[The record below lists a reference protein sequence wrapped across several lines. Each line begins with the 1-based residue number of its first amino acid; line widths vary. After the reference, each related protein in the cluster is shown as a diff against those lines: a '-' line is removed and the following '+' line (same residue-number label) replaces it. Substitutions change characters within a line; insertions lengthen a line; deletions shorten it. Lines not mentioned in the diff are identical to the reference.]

1 MRRGKIT
8 PLKVLEKFPELM
20 GVFGGLGGNVI
31 YSTTLLD
38 DLERFVCCMYGKAQ
52 ISSVNKFRYY
62 SFSKK
67 YQGTFGQVLSAVS
80 GMV

>member
-20 GVFGGLGGNVI
+20 GVFGCLGGNVTC
-31 YSTTLLD
+31 STTLLD
-38 DLERFVCCMYGKAQ
+38 NLERFVSCMYGKAQ

-62 SFSKK
+62 SFQRNTKAHLGRYS
-67 YQGTFGQVLSAVS
+67 VPSLAWI
-80 GMV
+80 